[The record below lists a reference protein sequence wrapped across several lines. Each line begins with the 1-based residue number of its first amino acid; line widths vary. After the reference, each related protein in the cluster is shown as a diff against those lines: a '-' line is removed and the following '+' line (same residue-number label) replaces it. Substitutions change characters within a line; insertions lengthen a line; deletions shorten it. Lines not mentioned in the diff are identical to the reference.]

1 MSNKNRD
8 GKPTEFQRKKL
19 REFGYKGKTPATY
32 REAEKLLARY
42 KRQAKKAAPAKLV
55 PAKGEAEPCKK
66 PVAVKKAEKKP
77 VKGNEAAP
85 SKKTGETPK
94 IESYVVTRED
104 IVKFGFLLT
113 KAVEIGFRAM
123 MNWGQQQPTK

>member
-32 REAEKLLARY
+32 REAEKLIARY

-66 PVAVKKAEKKP
+66 PVAVKKAEKP
-77 VKGNEAAP
+77 TAGKGP
-85 SKKTGETPK
+85 R
-94 IESYVVTRED
+94 IENYVVTRED
-104 IVKFGFLLT
+104 IVKFGFMLT
-113 KAVEIGFRAM
+113 KAVEIGFRTM
-123 MNWGQQQPTK
+123 LNWGSQQPTK